1 MKGGYWNNRLSKRTE
16 EVSKTSI
23 TDIQSELHN
32 RLHWR
37 VYEKSEE
44 NEVLFEMSNSQ
55 PHYFPSDKARLLVL
69 N

>member
-1 MKGGYWNNRLSKRTE
+1 MKGGYWNNHLSKRLK

-32 RLHWR
+32 RLHLR

-44 NEVLFEMSNSQ
+44 NEVLFEVSNSQ
-55 PHYFPSDKARLLVL
+55 PR
-69 N
+69 